1 MLIVYFVNSESYEA
15 YLGCT
20 SSLPLSGKKIPHLLV
35 FQLSLLICLCY
46 DLENFWLSIFVYLTY
61 WRKFWVLWLVLV
73 NLCCW
78 SLRSKMFVLQLVLFL
93 FFQGDL
99 FIQFRSKSNCFV
111 RLLQTY
117 RQRFSKISRR
127 KSLECFY
134 RNIYLIK
141 RSIVLIGLERL
152 FNKVIDLRPA
162 NLLKRNSSTGIFT
175 FFDKTTTDGCF

>member
-1 MLIVYFVNSESYEA
+1 
-15 YLGCT
+15 
-20 SSLPLSGKKIPHLLV
+20 
-35 FQLSLLICLCY
+35 
-46 DLENFWLSIFVYLTY
+46 
-61 WRKFWVLWLVLV
+61 
-73 NLCCW
+73 
-78 SLRSKMFVLQLVLFL
+78 MFVLQLVLFL

-175 FFDKTTTDGCF
+175 FFDNNCGWLFLKVICENLHLTFINQLIILKCPIGRPPSPILNANTSSVRSWS

>member
-35 FQLSLLICLCY
+35 FQLLLLICLCY

-117 RQRFSKISRR
+117 RQGLAKFSGE
-127 KSLECFY
+127 SLWSAFIG
-134 RNIYLIK
+134 IYT
-141 RSIVLIGLERL
+141 
-152 FNKVIDLRPA
+152 
-162 NLLKRNSSTGIFT
+162 LLKNDFSIFQWIFLIYPSIAVLKYKSSRSQTFCKILVFKNTGA
-175 FFDKTTTDGCF
+175 GVSYR